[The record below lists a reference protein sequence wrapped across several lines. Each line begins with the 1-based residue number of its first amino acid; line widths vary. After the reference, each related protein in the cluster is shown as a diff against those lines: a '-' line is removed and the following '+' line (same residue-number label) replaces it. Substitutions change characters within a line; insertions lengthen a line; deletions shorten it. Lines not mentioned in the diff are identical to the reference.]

1 MWVWSLGWEDPLEK
15 GMAAHSSILAWRIP
29 YTWPYSPPGHEESDT
44 TEVTKH
50 ARRNMRLL
58 FPASSSFQD
67 VDKNARSGLAAWRH
81 YGSSEVVPSLDTS
94 PGRHTRSHSYKEMYF
109 CLHNIVVQSLWR
121 QDTRLIAEYW
131 HSNKTWLLISWPTHL
146 PTGKLNA

>member
-1 MWVWSLGWEDPLEK
+1 MIISGVHQTDS
-15 GMAAHSSILAWRIP
+15 AIRINT
-29 YTWPYSPPGHEESDT
+29 YIPGHEESDT

-109 CLHNIVVQSLWR
+109 CLHNIVVQSL
-121 QDTRLIAEYW
+121 
-131 HSNKTWLLISWPTHL
+131 
-146 PTGKLNA
+146 